1 MLIGWVVPCLR
12 DRNII
17 YKGCLKHLVRVRD
30 MDFETLTLES
40 VTIINEFPK
49 VFLDDIP
56 GNTLDREI
64 NFSIDLI

>member
-1 MLIGWVVPCLR
+1 
-12 DRNII
+12 
-17 YKGCLKHLVRVRD
+17 